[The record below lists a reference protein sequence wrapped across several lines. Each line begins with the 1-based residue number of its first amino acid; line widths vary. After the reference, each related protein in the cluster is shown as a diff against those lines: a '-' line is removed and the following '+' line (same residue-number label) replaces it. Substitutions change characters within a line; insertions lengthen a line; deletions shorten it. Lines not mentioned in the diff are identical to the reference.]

1 MKKILAI
8 VLTGIAM
15 LCAAALAEGTGDIA
29 NPWTEVADMAAFT
42 EATGIELAVPENAEN
57 VVLRVMNPED
67 GAVIGEM
74 EFTLD
79 GMAYTARTAYSGVA
93 DSIEDISGMYYEW
106 EYVEDT
112 TVGSLDGMVAVI
124 MQAADGDNTVEVVNW
139 LDIAPGIVYSLSTVQ
154 PDVNGLDLT
163 GIAEQIYIPM
173 QGEA

>member
-8 VLTGIAM
+8 VLTGIAV
-15 LCAAALAEGTGDIA
+15 LCAAVFAEGMVGAA
-29 NPWTEVADMAAFT
+29 NPWTEVAGMAAFT
-42 EATGIELAVPENAEN
+42 EATGIELAIPENAEN
-57 VVLRVMNPED
+57 VVLRVMNWED

-74 EFTLD
+74 EFTLE
-79 GMAYTARTAYSGVA
+79 GMTYTARTASSGVT

-106 EYVEDT
+106 ESVEDT
-112 TVGSLDGMVAVI
+112 TVGSLDGMKAVI

-139 LDIAPGIVYSLSTVQ
+139 LDMVPGIVYSLSTVQ

-163 GIAEQIYIPM
+163 AIAEQIYIPM

>member
-1 MKKILAI
+1 
-8 VLTGIAM
+8 
-15 LCAAALAEGTGDIA
+15 
-29 NPWTEVADMAAFT
+29 
-42 EATGIELAVPENAEN
+42 
-57 VVLRVMNPED
+57 
-67 GAVIGEM
+67 M